1 MSGNGGLPAD
11 GLARSV
17 LNMFTERVQQTRADQ
32 REQTRRD
39 VLAAAQTLFRRDG
52 FRSTTVRAIAAE
64 ADVSVGTVMGVGD
77 KDALLLA
84 CYDLWIA
91 ERHAEAEADLD
102 TDAELT
108 VPQRIGET
116 IASFV
121 ALFGDDEE
129 LAREYGAILMRGAH
143 RTEVFAS
150 LEVALNDAFA
160 QVYVDAGLGER
171 AASAGRATYFAYLGL
186 LMATSA
192 TGTEMAA
199 IRTRLEDV
207 AAVIL
212 GSES

>member
-1 MSGNGGLPAD
+1 
-11 GLARSV
+11 
-17 LNMFTERVQQTRADQ
+17 
-32 REQTRRD
+32 
-39 VLAAAQTLFRRDG
+39 
-52 FRSTTVRAIAAE
+52 
-64 ADVSVGTVMGVGD
+64 MGVGD

-91 ERHAEAEADLD
+91 ERHAVPDDRAVGVDL
-102 TDAELT
+102 TT
-108 VPQRIGET
+108 PQRIGET
-116 IASFV
+116 IAPFV
-121 ALFGDDEE
+121 TLFGDDED

-143 RTEVFAS
+143 RTEVFAG

-160 QVYVDAGLGER
+160 QVYRDAGLGER
-171 AASAGRATYFAYLGL
+171 ATSAARATYYAYLGL

-192 TGTEMAA
+192 TGTETAA